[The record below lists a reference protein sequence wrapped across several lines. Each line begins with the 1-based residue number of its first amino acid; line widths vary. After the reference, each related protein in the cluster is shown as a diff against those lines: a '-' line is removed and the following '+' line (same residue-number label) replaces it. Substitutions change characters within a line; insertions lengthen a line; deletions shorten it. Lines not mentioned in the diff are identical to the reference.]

1 MRDRSGNCSKAVT
14 GMKSTFLTTVD
25 AVADLQHVM
34 SGCQDDQV
42 TRNIDCRE
50 PKPLRRDRER

>member
-1 MRDRSGNCSKAVT
+1 M
-14 GMKSTFLTTVD
+14 GMKSSFLATVD

-42 TRNIDCRE
+42 MRNIDCRE